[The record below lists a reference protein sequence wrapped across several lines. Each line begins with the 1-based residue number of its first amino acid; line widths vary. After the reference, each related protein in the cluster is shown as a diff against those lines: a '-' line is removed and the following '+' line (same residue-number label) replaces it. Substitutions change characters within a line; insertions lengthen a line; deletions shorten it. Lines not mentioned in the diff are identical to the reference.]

1 MADTANTGA
10 RSGPVSP
17 SDRIEPIDALRGM
30 ALFGVLAINLVTE
43 FRVSIFEQFFPA
55 GRSASPADHAVETVL
70 TLAVDLKAFAL
81 VSLLFGA
88 GLAIQFERLAA
99 NPRRGVLLVRRL
111 LVLLAIGL
119 IHLVLIWN
127 GDILTE
133 YAVAGFLVLPFLFGP
148 RWLLASAAVVL
159 LGLYLMLPLWLPGW
173 VFPSAAAMIQD
184 IAGAHRIYGSGGL
197 LDVLMFRIRELP
209 LILPL
214 HVYVF
219 PRTVGLFLLG
229 MLAWRAGIQRNVTT
243 HNLLLAVVAAAGIC
257 FGAATTLLGA
267 NGLFAARAINTMAF
281 QLGTILLALGY
292 GAAVIAASSLPFGK
306 ILFGWAAPL
315 GRMAFTNYLTQS
327 IIFGWIFYGYGLGL
341 FGRLGAAS
349 ALAIGLAVYI
359 AQVFFSAWWLR
370 RYRYGPVE
378 WLWRTLMYGVDQ
390 PMRLSGPT
398 STI

>member
-1 MADTANTGA
+1 
-10 RSGPVSP
+10 
-17 SDRIEPIDALRGM
+17 
-30 ALFGVLAINLVTE
+30 
-43 FRVSIFEQFFPA
+43 
-55 GRSASPADHAVETVL
+55 
-70 TLAVDLKAFAL
+70 
-81 VSLLFGA
+81 
-88 GLAIQFERLAA
+88 
-99 NPRRGVLLVRRL
+99 VRRL

-243 HNLLLAVVAAAGIC
+243 HNLLLVVVAAAGIC

-306 ILFGWAAPL
+306 ILFGWAARSDAWPSPIIL
-315 GRMAFTNYLTQS
+315 RNPSSSAGSSMATVLDCS
-327 IIFGWIFYGYGLGL
+327 D
-341 FGRLGAAS
+341 AS
-349 ALAIGLAVYI
+349 APPARWPSALPSTSRRSSSAHGGCAAIDTVRSNGCGA
-359 AQVFFSAWWLR
+359 R
-370 RYRYGPVE
+370 
-378 WLWRTLMYGVDQ
+378 
-390 PMRLSGPT
+390 
-398 STI
+398 